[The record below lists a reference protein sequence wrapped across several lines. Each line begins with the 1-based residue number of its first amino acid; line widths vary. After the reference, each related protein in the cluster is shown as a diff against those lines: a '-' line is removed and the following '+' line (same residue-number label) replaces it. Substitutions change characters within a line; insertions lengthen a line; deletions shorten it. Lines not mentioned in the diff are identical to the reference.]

1 VTTLGNP
8 DRLAILVH
16 EVRSPVAALSAI
28 AGAYGAADLERPA
41 RQELVALV
49 VAACRAIERLVSD
62 VAIASVR
69 LEEVDLG
76 RLIFDVAAAAAVGGA
91 RVRAEMATGLPRLR
105 ADPLRLRQALDNLV
119 SNALVHAPGGDA
131 VVVRAV
137 AEGGGV
143 VLSVTDAGPGVTA
156 ADQETI
162 FDPGTRLDARR
173 PGAGLGLAVARAIA
187 EAHGGTL
194 AVTSTPGQGATFTIA
209 LPAS

>member
-194 AVTSTPGQGATFTIA
+194 TVTSTPGQGATFTIA